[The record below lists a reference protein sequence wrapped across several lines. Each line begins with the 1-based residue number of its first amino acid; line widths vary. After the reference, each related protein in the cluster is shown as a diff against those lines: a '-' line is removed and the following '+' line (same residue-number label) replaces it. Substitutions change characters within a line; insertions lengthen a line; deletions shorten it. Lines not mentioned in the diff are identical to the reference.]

1 MAKNYYDILGVDKK
15 ANKDE
20 VKKAFHKLAHKYH
33 PDKKGGDDAKFKEI
47 SEAYSVLSDDKKRA
61 EYDTYGQTF
70 SGAQGAGGQGFG
82 DFDFSGFTGGQGFQ
96 NFDFGDLGD
105 IFGDMFGGGRES
117 KPRGRDISI
126 DLELTFEESVF
137 GVTRKV
143 LLTKL
148 GTCDTCTGTGAK
160 KGTDMQTCKTCN
172 GNGKIHET
180 KRSFF
185 GQVSV
190 VRACATCRGSGK
202 IPKEKCATCHG
213 EGVLRKQEELSIQVP
228 AGIDNG
234 EVIRMQGRGEAAQG
248 GASGDLYIKIHV
260 KPHPKLYREGNNLVT
275 ELSIK
280 LSDALLGGE
289 YTVASV
295 EGPLKVTVP
304 SSISFGEI
312 LRVKGKGVPISK
324 SQRGDLLIKVTIAM
338 PQKLTKSARELVEKL
353 KHEGI

>member
-15 ANKDE
+15 ANKEE

-47 SEAYSVLSDDKKRA
+47 SEAYSILSDEKKRA

-70 SGAQGAGGQGFG
+70 SGSQGPGPQGFG
-82 DFDFSGFTGGQGFQ
+82 DFDFSGFTGGQ

-148 GTCDTCTGTGAK
+148 GVCDTCSGSGAK
-160 KGTDMQTCKTCN
+160 KGTEMQVCKTCN

-190 VRACATCRGSGK
+190 VRACTTCRGSGK
-202 IPKEKCATCHG
+202 IPKEKCAACHG
-213 EGVLRKQEELSIQVP
+213 EGVLRKQEELSISVP

-260 KPHPKLYREGNNLVT
+260 KPHPKLYRDGNNLIT

-289 YTVASV
+289 YSVASV

-304 SSISFGEI
+304 SSIGFGEI
-312 LRVKGKGVPISK
+312 LRVKGKGVPIDK
-324 SQRGDLLIKVTIAM
+324 NHRGDLLIKIAIAM
-338 PQKLTKSARELVEKL
+338 PQKLSKQARELVEKL
-353 KHEGI
+353 KGEGI